1 MINGSIIEVNDE
13 NEESIKSFIEYGLNE
28 QIVKALAQIG
38 Y

>member
-13 NEESIKSFIEYGLNE
+13 NEESIKSFNGYGLNE
-28 QIVKALAQIG
+28 QIVKALAEIG